1 MDISIFTD
9 KAVEPNLDDLKNNLD
24 STFDLW
30 QQIIEIVKEKY
41 PKPKE
46 EWNYPGKKYGWSF
59 RVKDKKRA
67 IIYLLPRQGYFKVAL
82 IFGQK
87 ATDQIMASN
96 IDAAIKEDLAA
107 AKKYAEGRG
116 LSLEVHDTKWM
127 NDIGKLID
135 LKIAN

>member
-30 QQIIEIVKEKY
+30 QQIVKIVKEQY
-41 PKPKE
+41 PNPKE

-59 RVKDKKRA
+59 RLKDKKRA
-67 IIYLLPRQGYFKVAL
+67 IIYLLPRQGYFKVGFV
-82 IFGQK
+82 FGQK
-87 ATDQIMASN
+87 ASDQIMASDIN
-96 IDAAIKEDLAA
+96 SAIKEDLAA

-116 LSLEVHDTKWM
+116 IHILTTKESLS
-127 NDIGKLID
+127 DIKTLIEIKL
-135 LKIAN
+135 AN

>member
-30 QQIIEIVKEKY
+30 QQIVKIVKEQY
-41 PKPKE
+41 PNPKE

-59 RVKDKKRA
+59 RLKDKKRA
-67 IIYLLPRQGYFKVAL
+67 IIYLLPRQGYFKVGFV
-82 IFGQK
+82 FGQK
-87 ATDQIMASN
+87 ASDQIMASDIN
-96 IDAAIKEDLAA
+96 SAIKEDLAA

-116 LSLEVHDTKWM
+116 IHILATKESLS
-127 NDIGKLID
+127 DIKTLIEIKL
-135 LKIAN
+135 AN